1 MNQERFEWV
10 YRQGRFNS
18 IEVLVDKLTG
28 VNYLYVASAYGSGLT
43 PLLNENGEV
52 IIKKKEM
59 RSAR

>member
-18 IEVLVDKLTG
+18 VEVLVDKLTG
-28 VNYLYVASAYGSGLT
+28 VNYLFVASAYGGGLT

-59 RSAR
+59 RNAQ